1 MFEIRQRIRRPALL
15 LAIVLAVVHPAVRV
29 QAADPGRQPP
39 NIVFILADD
48 LGYGDLGCYGQKRIR
63 TPQIDR
69 MAGEGIRFTQFY
81 AGSTVCAPSRCVL
94 MTGRHTGHCTVR
106 GNSAVPLRPEDVT
119 VAEILKSAGYTTG
132 LVGKWGLGDPQTPGI
147 PNRQGF
153 DEFFGFLNQH
163 HAHNYYPDYLWRN
176 ETREPLDN
184 IISPIGNVSSIRR
197 QYAPDLFTDE
207 ALRFLERHK
216 AGPFFLYLAYTL
228 PHANNERGHAEGNG
242 MEVPDDAP
250 YSGESWPAPQKNH
263 AAMITRLDRD
273 VGRVLKKIKDLH
285 LDENTLVIFASDNG
299 PHAEGGANP
308 AFFGSSGPVRGHK
321 RSLTDGGIRV
331 PFIARWPGH
340 IAPGRVCQAVGWFAD
355 FLPTA
360 AELSGVPTHGSL
372 DGLSLVKVFLDPR
385 EALPERTLYWEFHE
399 RRFQQAVRL
408 GNWKGIRLSKEGPL
422 ELYDVERDIGEV
434 HNVAADHPDVV
445 ARIET
450 LLRDSRTESPDFPV
464 KQP

>member
-1 MFEIRQRIRRPALL
+1 VLFWT
-15 LAIVLAVVHPAVRV
+15 IVIAVVHSAFSVS
-29 QAADPGRQPP
+29 AADRDRNRP

-63 TPQIDR
+63 TPQLVR
-69 MAGEGIRFTQFY
+69 MADEGVRFTQFY

-106 GNSAVPLRPEDVT
+106 GNSTVPLRPDDVT
-119 VAEILKSAGYTTG
+119 VAEILKSAGYATG
-132 LVGKWGLGDPQTPGI
+132 LVGKWGLGEPETTGI

-176 ETREPLDN
+176 ETREPLEN
-184 IISPIGNVSSIRR
+184 VISAIPNVASVRR

-228 PHANNERGHAEGNG
+228 PHANNERGRAEENG

-250 YSGESWPAPQKNH
+250 YSGEPWPAPQKNH

-273 VGRVLKKIKDLH
+273 VGRVLQKLKDLH
-285 LDENTLVIFASDNG
+285 LDENTIVFFSSDNG
-299 PHAEGGANP
+299 PHQEGGANP

-321 RSLTDGGIRV
+321 RNLTDGGIRV
-331 PFIARWPGH
+331 PFIVRWPGK
-340 IAPGRVCQAVGWFAD
+340 IAPGRVCDEVGWFAD

-360 AELSGVPTHGSL
+360 AELAGVPAPGSL
-372 DGLSLVKVFLDPR
+372 DGLSLLKVLLNPH
-385 EALPERTLYWEFHE
+385 ETLPERTLYWEFHE
-399 RRFQQAVRL
+399 RNFQQAVRL
-408 GNWKGIRLSKEGPL
+408 GNWKGIRTMKDGPL
-422 ELYDVERDIGEV
+422 ELYDVRRDIGEAR
-434 HNVAADHPDVV
+434 NVAVEHPDIV

-450 LLRDSRTESPDFPV
+450 LLHDSRTESADFPV
-464 KQP
+464 K